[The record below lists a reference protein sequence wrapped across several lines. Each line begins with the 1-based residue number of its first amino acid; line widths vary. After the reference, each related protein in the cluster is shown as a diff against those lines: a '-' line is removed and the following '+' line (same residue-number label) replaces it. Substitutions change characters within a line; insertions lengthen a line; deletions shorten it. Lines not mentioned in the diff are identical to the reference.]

1 MPSVG
6 FPELLIILV
15 VIALLFGASRLPKL
29 ARSIGQSAKE
39 FRKGL
44 EGVEEGEEE
53 DEPAPKSKKAKKH
66 QKDPEKTADS
76 EDADED

>member
-6 FPELLIILV
+6 FPELLIILI

-29 ARSIGQSAKE
+29 ARSVGQSAKE

-44 EGVEEGEEE
+44 EGAE
-53 DEPAPKSKKAKKH
+53 DEDEDEDDPKAKKAKKAKATAS
-66 QKDPEKTADS
+66 KDSDS
-76 EDADED
+76 SIEDE

>member
-1 MPSVG
+1 MPSLG
-6 FPELLIILV
+6 FPELMIILV

-44 EGVEEGEEE
+44 EGAENE
-53 DEPAPKSKKAKKH
+53 DDEDLPKSKKEKKAKT
-66 QKDPEKTADS
+66 PASEDS
-76 EDADED
+76 ESPSDDE